1 MNGRNVQKV
10 QQLPARSLFGLN
22 AANFFQAEMVG
33 VILPVLNALLKGAGW
48 RYDAIGVA
56 TAAAGL
62 GTLLFQGLA
71 GWLTDRL
78 SRRRLVFA
86 AVSILT
92 GLCFVAIPLIPL
104 ASVWVDSL
112 LFISGAAQSFFAPL
126 LGALALGLAGHKLLN
141 RTIGA
146 NQSWNHAGNIAAA
159 LLAIALVPVLGL
171 NSVFYSVGVCAL
183 FAATSVLLIREKD
196 LNEKVATGLMPDQE
210 KEVKWTELF
219 RDRRVLFLFISIFAF
234 HLANAPVLPTVALYV
249 KKLGGSDELMTATV
263 LTAQVVMVPVALLAG
278 RLCDSWGRKPLMA
291 VAFLVLPL
299 RILSYTFV
307 SKPAAVVWLQG
318 LDGIGAGIYGVAV
331 VAIAA
336 DLTRGKG
343 RFNTLMGLF
352 ATALAIGGVAGP
364 LISGVLVQ
372 HLGFRITFYVF
383 ALLAA
388 FGAGVFLLTVPET
401 RAAEQDA
408 TVATDKADLRPQ
420 RTGGAGII

>member
-1 MNGRNVQKV
+1 MNGRAGQTLR
-10 QQLPARSLFGLN
+10 QLPARSLFGLN

-33 VILPVLNALLKGAGW
+33 VVLPVLNALLKGAGW

-171 NSVFYSVGVCAL
+171 NSVFYSVGVCAVSPPHL
-183 FAATSVLLIREKD
+183 CFSYAKRISMK
-196 LNEKVATGLMPDQE
+196 KSQ
-210 KEVKWTELF
+210 
-219 RDRRVLFLFISIFAF
+219 RV
-234 HLANAPVLPTVALYV
+234 
-249 KKLGGSDELMTATV
+249 
-263 LTAQVVMVPVALLAG
+263 
-278 RLCDSWGRKPLMA
+278 
-291 VAFLVLPL
+291 
-299 RILSYTFV
+299 
-307 SKPAAVVWLQG
+307 
-318 LDGIGAGIYGVAV
+318 
-331 VAIAA
+331 
-336 DLTRGKG
+336 
-343 RFNTLMGLF
+343 
-352 ATALAIGGVAGP
+352 
-364 LISGVLVQ
+364 
-372 HLGFRITFYVF
+372 
-383 ALLAA
+383 
-388 FGAGVFLLTVPET
+388 
-401 RAAEQDA
+401 
-408 TVATDKADLRPQ
+408 
-420 RTGGAGII
+420 